1 MRSAVIFAALAVGTC
16 ARVIE
21 KEVYVTEWTTTTIT
35 ETVTQW
41 PTNTPSAAVLVK
53 QDHTKP
59 TNAAL
64 PTLDISKKDPA
75 EVEAAS
81 AAAPTTAAAVV
92 EPEPSSATTS
102 STTSSSTTEAE
113 LKPVTTAAPAATSVA
128 TSSATSTT
136 AAATGAPNAA
146 NSYQKSILHYHNLH
160 RSDHSAS
167 GLTWSGDLAG
177 AAHTLA
183 SRCEYGHDTSIPSAS
198 GDYGQNIAYGYDEDL
213 VGEKIISEMMYTDE
227 APYFASLYG
236 EANPD
241 QTNFEKWGHFTQI
254 VWKAT
259 TQVGCATV
267 SCSDLKNVGGAA
279 PYTVCNYGS
288 PGNYAG
294 EYAENVL
301 KPSA

>member
-1 MRSAVIFAALAVGTC
+1 MRSAVIFAALAVGAC

-41 PTNTPSAAVLVK
+41 PTNAPSTAVLVK
-53 QDHTKP
+53 QEHSKP
-59 TNAAL
+59 ANAAL
-64 PTLDISKKDPA
+64 NTVDITKKTTVESAPPA
-75 EVEAAS
+75 AATPAPEAEAA
-81 AAAPTTAAAVV
+81 
-92 EPEPSSATTS
+92 EPSSATTS
-102 STTSSSTTEAE
+102 SSATEAE
-113 LKPVTTAAPAATSVA
+113 IQPVTPSAAPVA

-136 AAATGAPNAA
+136 AAATAAPSAPSAA
-146 NSYQKSILHYHNLH
+146 NSYQESVLHYHNIH
-160 RSDHSAS
+160 RSDHSSSA
-167 GLTWSGDLAG
+167 LTWSDDLAQ

-198 GDYGQNIAYGYDEDL
+198 GSYGQNIAYGYDEAQ

-236 EANPD
+236 QDSPD
-241 QTNFEKWGHFTQI
+241 MSNFSKWGHFTQI
-254 VWKAT
+254 VWKGT
-259 TQVGCATV
+259 SQVGCATV
-267 SCSDLKNVGGAA
+267 SCSDLKNVGGPA

-294 EYAENVL
+294 EYADNVL
-301 KPSA
+301 KPNSA

>member
-1 MRSAVIFAALAVGTC
+1 MRSAVIFAALAVGTY

-21 KEVYVTEWTTTTIT
+21 KEVYVTEWTTTTVT

-41 PTNTPSAAVLVK
+41 PTNTPSTAVLVK

-59 TNAAL
+59 TIAAL
-64 PTLDISKKDPA
+64 PTVDISKKASA
-75 EVEAAS
+75 EVESAPAAAS
-81 AAAPTTAAAVV
+81 TTARAVV

-102 STTSSSTTEAE
+102 STTEAE
-113 LKPVTTAAPAATSVA
+113 IKPVTTAAPATTSVA

-136 AAATGAPNAA
+136 AAATAAPSAA
-146 NSYQKSILHYHNLH
+146 NSYQESILHYHNLH
-160 RSDHSAS
+160 RSAHSAS
-167 GLTWSGDLAG
+167 GLTWNDDLAG
-177 AAHTLA
+177 AANTLA
-183 SRCEYGHDTSIPSAS
+183 QRCSYGHDTSIPSAS
-198 GDYGQNIAYGYDEDL
+198 GDYGQNIAYGYEADL
-213 VGEKIISEMMYTDE
+213 VGEKVISEMMYTDE

-236 EANPD
+236 QADPD
-241 QTNFEKWGHFTQI
+241 MTNFDKWGHFTQI

-259 TQVGCATV
+259 THVGCATV

-294 EYAENVL
+294 EYADNVV